1 MDSADFLKISIIFAL
16 GMIVAGGGIFFIFHL
31 LSSNDNNS
39 CSYLITETNKYADIV
54 NTDISNSNNINE
66 QFAIKSISVEDEINI
81 FNKYVKQYNYSLTHI
96 EMYYNFLNSNEY
108 NLNTCNMD
116 KMGKE
121 KWIRDGIVTQQNN
134 INNMKTE
141 ITTEISQVTQQDY
154 QNQLNNQYYD
164 ILKTIADILI

>member
-1 MDSADFLKISIIFAL
+1 MFIVFGLGVIFA
-16 GMIVAGGGIFFIFHL
+16 IGGVFLVFSL
-31 LSSNDNNS
+31 LSSNDNTNS
-39 CSYLITETNKYADIV
+39 CSYLITENNKYVDMINEDV
-54 NTDISNSNNINE
+54 SNSNNINE
-66 QFAIKSISVEDEINI
+66 QFEIKSISVEDKINI

>member
-1 MDSADFLKISIIFAL
+1 
-16 GMIVAGGGIFFIFHL
+16 
-31 LSSNDNNS
+31 
-39 CSYLITETNKYADIV
+39 
-54 NTDISNSNNINE
+54 
-66 QFAIKSISVEDEINI
+66 
-81 FNKYVKQYNYSLTHI
+81 
-96 EMYYNFLNSNEY
+96 
-108 NLNTCNMD
+108 MD